1 MAEQSIPTY
10 LGTDS
15 IPKLLTR
22 YSIPAII
29 AMTAASMYNMVD
41 SIFIGR
47 GVGPLGIS
55 GLALTLPLMNMAAAF
70 GSLVGIGASTLL
82 SVKMGQKDTESAER
96 IIGNVILLNSI
107 IGALFSVIGLLFL
120 DKILYIFG
128 ASDQTLPYARDYM
141 QVILMGNVM
150 THIYL
155 GLNDMLRASG
165 YPARA
170 MIATL
175 SAVLINCLLNALFI
189 FSLGWGIRGAAWATL
204 AAQAVALT
212 YEIIHF
218 SNPKHYIHFKRGI
231 FRLRKQIV
239 QGILAIGLS
248 PFLMNLCASVVVI
261 LINRALQLTG
271 GDMAVGAYGIV
282 NRVALL
288 FVMIVFGFNQ
298 GMQPIAGYNF
308 GAQKYDRVIKVLKY
322 TIICGVSVTTTG
334 FLLCELMPR
343 QIAFL
348 FTDNEE
354 LIGLAARALRI
365 VLLLFPLV
373 GFQIVTSNFFQSIG
387 MAKKAIFLSLTRQ
400 MLFLIP
406 FLLILPRIYG
416 DTGVWMSMPLADT
429 AAIVVASVML
439 TRQLRKFRSH
449 MQSDTNNA
457 TNQSSD
463 NR

>member
-1 MAEQSIPTY
+1 MTEQSIPTY

-22 YSIPAII
+22 YSIPAIV
-29 AMTAASMYNMVD
+29 AMTAASMYNMID

-55 GLALTLPLMNMAAAF
+55 GLALTLPLMNMASAF
-70 GSLVGIGASTLL
+70 GSLVGVGASTLL
-82 SVKMGQKDTESAER
+82 SVKMGQKDFASAER
-96 IIGNVILLNSI
+96 IIGNVILLNTI

-128 ASDQTLPYARDYM
+128 ASEQTIPYARDYM
-141 QVILMGNVM
+141 RIILIGNVL

-165 YPARA
+165 YPSRA

-175 SAVLINCLLNALFI
+175 SAVLINCVLNAIFI
-189 FSLGWGIRGAAWATL
+189 FSFGWGIKGAAWATL
-204 AAQAVALT
+204 AAQVCALT
-212 YEIIHF
+212 YELIHF

-231 FRLRKQIV
+231 FRLKKQIV

-248 PFLMNLCASVVVI
+248 PFLLNLCASAVVI

-282 NRVALL
+282 NRVALF
-288 FVMIVFGFNQ
+288 FVMITFGFNQ
-298 GMQPIAGYNF
+298 GMQPIAGYNY

-322 TIICGVSVTTTG
+322 TILCGMCVTTTG
-334 FLLCELMPR
+334 FLLGELFPR

-354 LIGLAARALRI
+354 LIGMAARALRF
-365 VLLLFPLV
+365 VLILFPFV

-406 FLLILPRIYG
+406 FLLILPHYYG
-416 DTGVWMSMPLADT
+416 DTGVWISMPMADCVAIIV
-429 AAIVVASVML
+429 AAILL
-439 TRQLRKFRSH
+439 TRQLRIFKAQMRAQ
-449 MQSDTNNA
+449 QSNNHT
-457 TNQSSD
+457 TNQ
-463 NR
+463 